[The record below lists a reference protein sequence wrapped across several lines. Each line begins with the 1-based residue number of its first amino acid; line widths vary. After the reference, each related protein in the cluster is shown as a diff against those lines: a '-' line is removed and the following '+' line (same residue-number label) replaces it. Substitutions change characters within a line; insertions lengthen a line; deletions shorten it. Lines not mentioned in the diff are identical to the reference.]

1 MPSGFIKKR
10 LLGVSM
16 ADFSEFSDIE
26 TAAFDGIDCDEGY
39 PDKCLVLYFMA
50 TQGLVTNKP
59 LAEEILAHKLSDL
72 IGTEESLSNESKN
85 TSSAWE
91 IQCKRC
97 GLSRKGDIL
106 DTNNK
111 TFDKDSGT
119 ASPDNLTLSKSGS
132 KRRRE
137 EARKQ
142 MEDVADAFGFDA
154 RMIRE
159 ATRLFNVFHEN
170 GSSSGGRGH
179 KVTAVAALRVASLNA
194 GIPVP
199 VAKLCMAHIE
209 KPNKK
214 IVKRFINSARSSNL
228 FNVNRLEASEFLSL
242 LSSKIEV
249 SPEILMEAKRLA
261 SLHLPGMRA
270 DEQACASLFLAAGD
284 PRKRAQQYS
293 GAAISR
299 VAMIDRKRIYS
310 AISRLRRHETPLVLS
325 NPVEES
331 RQVPSTV
338 IKELRRIRRG

>member
-1 MPSGFIKKR
+1 
-10 LLGVSM
+10 M

-26 TAAFDGIDCDEGY
+26 TAAFDGEVCEEGY
-39 PDKCLVLYFMA
+39 PDNCLILYFMA
-50 TQGLVTNKP
+50 RDGQVTNKQM
-59 LAEEILAHKLSDL
+59 AKKVLAHELSDL
-72 IGTEESLSNESKN
+72 IGTKEALSNESKN
-85 TSSAWE
+85 TTSAWE
-91 IQCKRC
+91 IQCKHC
-97 GLSRKGDIL
+97 GHSRSGDIL

-137 EARKQ
+137 EARQQ
-142 MEDVADAFGFDA
+142 MEDVADAFGFDG

-159 ATRLFNVFHEN
+159 ATRLFNIFHEN
-170 GSSSGGRGH
+170 GSGSGGRGH

-214 IVKRFINSARSSNL
+214 IVKRFINGARSNNL
-228 FNVNRLEASEFLSL
+228 FVLNRLEANEFLSL
-242 LSSKIEV
+242 LTSKIETT
-249 SPEILMEAKRLA
+249 PEILLEAKRLA
-261 SLHLPGMRA
+261 SLYLPEMRA

-284 PRKRAQQYS
+284 PRRRDQRHS

-299 VAMIDRKRIYS
+299 VAMIDRKRVYA
-310 AISRLRRHETPLVLS
+310 AISRLRSHETPLVLS
-325 NPVEES
+325 NPVVER

-338 IKELRRIRRG
+338 IKQLRRIRRG